1 MSRSALLCPTFRRG
15 APYGRNDDEVGRGSP
30 EGLAEDEVKLPGA
43 NLVHLRIARTECL
56 QRTAC
61 LRKVILELVNR
72 FVGRSALRHRDECIA
87 NAGVESLIERSG
99 SSRRSWFISVQLPLR
114 GCEVD
119 ERVCR
124 LRLRLGA
131 RCI

>member
-1 MSRSALLCPTFRRG
+1 M
-15 APYGRNDDEVGRGSP
+15 
-30 EGLAEDEVKLPGA
+30 
-43 NLVHLRIARTECL
+43 VHLRIARTECL

-61 LRKVILELVNR
+61 LRKVFFELVNR
-72 FVGRSALRHRDECIA
+72 FVWRSALRHRDECVA
-87 NAGVESLIERSG
+87 NAGVEGVIERLG
-99 SSRRSWFISVQLPLR
+99 SRRRSWFISVQLPLR

-119 ERVCR
+119 ERVYR